1 LIANIFLLNFYPVT
15 ATKNLNLNP
24 EPQKVRVEKIPL
36 KKKPGKE
43 DIFLN
48 ALAEAYRLQESI
60 INTTELSIISTTP
73 DGLITSF
80 NKAAEK
86 LTGYTAEEMIGK
98 ASPVLLHDKIELIE
112 QAEVLSSELG
122 KEVEPNFE
130 VFTLKGKHIASDRRE
145 WTYIRKDGTRFPV
158 LLSITALWDDNK
170 KLIGYVGI
178 ASDITVSKTAEQKLR
193 DSESHLQAL
202 LNSIDDIA
210 VEVSREGVYTNIW
223 TKKDYLL
230 FITPREEYVGKKL
243 EDVLP
248 EDLLI
253 QFRPAIAKVL
263 ETQQSEYFEY
273 LTPQGRWSAAKIS
286 YINDDRVLMLIRNI
300 TEKKNAEILLAQS
313 EQKFRTLAENIPG
326 VIYLCRNDEF
336 FSMLYVSDGVK
347 DITGYE
353 AEDFTSGKVN
363 FTDLYHP
370 DDRDYIFR
378 DFAFAMSNGARFHL
392 RYRIRHRNGE
402 WRWLDEVGAGVQSG
416 DKVELI
422 EGFMSDITLQKQAET
437 ELQKIAEEN
446 YRLFNNPVT
455 LNVIAGLDGNF
466 KRINPTWTQ
475 LFGWSEEE
483 YRSKEFFEFIH
494 PDDVEATRRAM
505 SNLEKGNN
513 LLSFENHYR
522 CKDGTYRCLLW
533 AAAADLNHQLIYA
546 SAIDITERKKQEQ
559 ELLRSK
565 QNIEAIAMKLQEQNR
580 QLDEFAHIISHN
592 LRSPIGNIKAL
603 IGLLNSNSS
612 IAEYH
617 QIFEK
622 LKNVANNLGETM
634 NELMET
640 LKVKK
645 ETTIER
651 VDIRF
656 KEIIDKV
663 VQSLEGE
670 LIQTEAQLTFDFN
683 EAPSIYYSRPYL
695 ESIIQNLLT
704 NALKYRS
711 PKRKPHIFVSTQRMG
726 PSIVLRV
733 TDNGL
738 GINMALFGDK
748 LFGLHKTFHEHK
760 DARGVGL
767 FLIKT
772 QIEALNGT
780 IRAESEVDKG
790 TTFIITF

>member
-1 LIANIFLLNFYPVT
+1 
-15 ATKNLNLNP
+15 
-24 EPQKVRVEKIPL
+24 
-36 KKKPGKE
+36 
-43 DIFLN
+43 
-48 ALAEAYRLQESI
+48 
-60 INTTELSIISTTP
+60 
-73 DGLITSF
+73 
-80 NKAAEK
+80 
-86 LTGYTAEEMIGK
+86 
-98 ASPVLLHDKIELIE
+98 
-112 QAEVLSSELG
+112 
-122 KEVEPNFE
+122 
-130 VFTLKGKHIASDRRE
+130 
-145 WTYIRKDGTRFPV
+145 
-158 LLSITALWDDNK
+158 
-170 KLIGYVGI
+170 
-178 ASDITVSKTAEQKLR
+178 
-193 DSESHLQAL
+193 
-202 LNSIDDIA
+202 
-210 VEVSREGVYTNIW
+210 
-223 TKKDYLL
+223 
-230 FITPREEYVGKKL
+230 
-243 EDVLP
+243 
-248 EDLLI
+248 
-253 QFRPAIAKVL
+253 
-263 ETQQSEYFEY
+263 
-273 LTPQGRWSAAKIS
+273 
-286 YINDDRVLMLIRNI
+286 MLIRNI
-300 TEKKNAEILLAQS
+300 TEKKNAEIQLAQS

-326 VIYLCRNDEF
+326 VIYLCRNDET
-336 FSMLYVSDGVK
+336 FSMIYLSDGVK

-353 AEDFTSGKVN
+353 AEEFTSGKIS

-378 DFAFAMSNGARFHL
+378 DFAFAMDNGVTFHL

-402 WRWLDEVGAGVQSG
+402 WKWIDEVGTGVQSG
-416 DKVELI
+416 EQVELI

-437 ELQKIAEEN
+437 ELQKVAEEN

-455 LNVIAGLDGNF
+455 LNVIAGFDGYF

-475 LFGWSEEE
+475 LLGWSEEE
-483 YRSKEFFEFIH
+483 FRSKEFFEFVH
-494 PDDVEATRRAM
+494 PDDIEATRAAM
-505 SNLEKGNN
+505 SSLGKGNN

-533 AAAADLNHQLIYA
+533 GAATDVSHQLIYA

-565 QNIEAIAMKLQEQNR
+565 QNIEAIALKLQEQNR

-603 IGLLNSNSS
+603 IGLLNATSS
-612 IAEYH
+612 VAEYQ

-640 LKVKK
+640 MRVKK
-645 ETTIER
+645 ETAIER
-651 VDIRF
+651 VEIRF
-656 KEIIDKV
+656 KEIFDKV

-711 PKRKPHIFVSTQRMG
+711 PKRKPHILVTTQRQG
-726 PSIVLRV
+726 TSTVLRV
-733 TDNGL
+733 TDNGM
-738 GINMALFGDK
+738 GIDMAQFGDK

-772 QIEALNGT
+772 QIEALGGS
-780 IRAESEVDKG
+780 IKAESEVDKG

>member
-1 LIANIFLLNFYPVT
+1 MDN
-15 ATKNLNLNP
+15 
-24 EPQKVRVEKIPL
+24 IPL
-36 KKKPGKE
+36 KKKHGKE

-73 DGLITSF
+73 EGIITSF
-80 NKAAEK
+80 NKAAEN
-86 LTGYTAEEMIGK
+86 LTGYTAEEMIQK
-98 ASPVLLHDKIELIE
+98 TSPVILHDKSEMIE
-112 QAEVLSSELG
+112 QAKVLSAELG
-122 KEVEPNFE
+122 VEVKPGFE
-130 VFTLKGKHIASDRRE
+130 VFSLKARIKNVADRRE

-158 LLSITALWDDNK
+158 MLSITALWDDNQ
-170 KLIGYVGI
+170 KLLGYAGI
-178 ASDITVSKTAEQKLR
+178 ATDVTDSRVAEQKLR
-193 DSESHLQAL
+193 DSEAHLQAL

-210 VEVSREGVYTNIW
+210 LEVSKAGVYTNIW
-223 TKKDYLL
+223 TKKEYLL
-230 FITPREEYVGKKL
+230 FITPREEYVGKTL
-243 EDVLP
+243 EQVLP
-248 EDLLI
+248 ENLLHQI
-253 QFRPAIAKVL
+253 KSAIAKVL
-263 ETQQSEYFEY
+263 ETQQSEYIEY
-273 LTPQGRWSAAKIS
+273 PTPQGRWSAAKIS

-300 TEKKNAEILLAQS
+300 TDKKNSEIRLEQS
-313 EQKFRTLAENIPG
+313 EQKFRALAENIPG
-326 VIYLCRNDEF
+326 VIYLCRNDEQ
-336 FSMLYVSDGVK
+336 FSMIYLSDAIE
-347 DITGYE
+347 DITGYP
-353 AEDFTSGKVN
+353 AEVFTSNNIN

-370 DDRDYIFR
+370 DDREYIFR
-378 DFAFAMSNGARFHL
+378 EFGAAMDNKVRFHL
-392 RYRIRHRNGE
+392 KYRIRHRNGE
-402 WRWLDEVGAGVQSG
+402 WRWLEEVGKGVESDG
-416 DKVELI
+416 KVDLI
-422 EGFMSDITLQKQAET
+422 EGFISDMTLQKQAET
-437 ELQKIAEEN
+437 QLQKVAEEN
-446 YRLFNNPVT
+446 YSLFNNPVT
-455 LNVIAGLDGNF
+455 LNVIAGFDGFF

-475 LFGWSEEE
+475 TFGWTEDE
-483 YRSKEFFEFIH
+483 YLSKQFFEFLH
-494 PDDVEATRRAM
+494 PEDIESTRRAVEG
-505 SNLEKGNN
+505 LEGGTN

-533 AAAADLNHQLIYA
+533 GAATDVKNQLIYA

-565 QNIEAIAMKLQEQNR
+565 QNIEAIALKLQEQNR

-603 IGLLNSNSS
+603 IGLLNSQSS
-612 IAEYH
+612 ISEYQ

-622 LKNVANNLGETM
+622 LKNVAHNLSETM

-651 VDIRF
+651 SEIRF
-656 KEIIDKV
+656 KEIFDKV

-683 EAPSIYYSRPYL
+683 QSPSIYYSRPYL

-711 PKRKPHIFVSTQRMG
+711 PKRKPHIVVKTQRQG
-726 PSIVLRV
+726 SSTILSVA
-733 TDNGL
+733 DNGL
-738 GINMALFGDK
+738 GIDMAMFGDK

-772 QIEALNGT
+772 QIEALGGS

-790 TTFIITF
+790 TTFIINF

>member
-1 LIANIFLLNFYPVT
+1 
-15 ATKNLNLNP
+15 
-24 EPQKVRVEKIPL
+24 VEKIPL

-48 ALAEAYRLQESI
+48 ALADAYRLQESI
-60 INTTELSIISTTP
+60 INTTELSIISTNTE
-73 DGLITSF
+73 GLITSF

-86 LTGYTAEEMIGK
+86 LTGYKAEEMIGK
-98 ASPVLLHDKIELIE
+98 ASPILLHDKLELIE
-112 QAEVLSSELG
+112 HAEAFSAELG
-122 KEVEPNFE
+122 RDVEPDFE
-130 VFTLKGKHIASDRRE
+130 VFTLKGSTNSSDRRE

-158 LLSITALWDDNK
+158 LLSITELWDDNK
-170 KLIGYVGI
+170 KLIGYAGI
-178 ASDITVSKTAEQKLR
+178 ATDITISKTAEQKLR

-223 TKKDYLL
+223 TKKEYLL
-230 FITPREEYVGKKL
+230 YITSREEYVGKKL
-243 EDVLP
+243 EDILP
-248 EDLLI
+248 EDLSI
-253 QFRPAIAKVL
+253 QFRTAIARVL
-263 ETQQSEYFEY
+263 ETQQSEFVEY
-273 LTPQGRWSAAKIS
+273 PTRQGRWSSAKIS

-300 TEKKNAEILLAQS
+300 TEKKNAEILLAKS

-326 VIYLCRNDEF
+326 VIYLCRNDET
-336 FSMLYVSDGVK
+336 FSMLYLSDGIK
-347 DITGYE
+347 HITGYQ
-353 AEDFTSGKVN
+353 AEDFTSGKIN

-370 DDRDYIFR
+370 EDRDDIFR
-378 DFAFAMSNGARFHL
+378 EFGSAMNNGVTFHL

-402 WRWLDEVGAGVQSG
+402 WRWLDEVGTGVQSG
-416 DKVELI
+416 DRVELI

-437 ELQKIAEEN
+437 ELQKVAEEN

-455 LNVIAGLDGNF
+455 LNVIAGLDGYF
-466 KRINPTWTQ
+466 KRLNPTWTQ
-475 LFGWSEEE
+475 VFGWTEEE
-483 YRSKEFFEFIH
+483 YRSKEFFEFVH
-494 PDDVEATRRAM
+494 PDDVQATRAAM
-505 SNLEKGNN
+505 SSLEKGNN

-522 CKDGTYRCLLW
+522 CRDGTYRCLLW
-533 AAAADLNHQLIYA
+533 AAAADVNHQLIYA

-565 QNIEAIAMKLQEQNR
+565 QNIEAIALKLQEQNR

-603 IGLLNSNSS
+603 IGLLNTTSS
-612 IAEYH
+612 IAEYQ

-645 ETTIER
+645 GTTIER
-651 VDIRF
+651 VNVRF
-656 KEIIDKV
+656 KEIVDKV

-670 LIQTEAQLTFDFN
+670 LMQTEAQITFDFN
-683 EAPSIYYSRPYL
+683 EAPSIYYSRTYL
-695 ESIIQNLLT
+695 ESIVQNLLT

-711 PKRKPHIFVSTQRMG
+711 PKRKPHIVVSTQREG
-726 PSIVLRV
+726 TSTVLTV
-733 TDNGL
+733 TDNGQ
-738 GINMALFGDK
+738 GIDMAKFGDK

-760 DARGVGL
+760 EARGVGL

>member
-1 LIANIFLLNFYPVT
+1 M
-15 ATKNLNLNP
+15 
-24 EPQKVRVEKIPL
+24 
-36 KKKPGKE
+36 KKKHSKE
-43 DIFLN
+43 EIFLN

-73 DGLITSF
+73 EGLITSF

-86 LTGYTAEEMIGK
+86 LTGYTSEEMIGK
-98 ASPVLLHDKIELIE
+98 ASPVVLHDKIELIE
-112 QAEVLSSELG
+112 RAEALSSELG
-122 KEVEPNFE
+122 MEVEPNFD
-130 VFTLKGKHIASDRRE
+130 VFTLKVKTTPVSGRRE

-158 LLSITALWDDNK
+158 LLSITALWDDNQ
-170 KLIGYVGI
+170 KLIGYAGI
-178 ASDITVSKTAEQKLR
+178 ASDITVSKVAEQKLR
-193 DSESHLQAL
+193 NSEAHLQAL

-223 TKKDYLL
+223 TKKEYML
-230 FITPREEYVGKKL
+230 FITPREEFVGKRL
-243 EDVLP
+243 EEVLP
-248 EDLLI
+248 EELLI
-253 QFRPAIAKVL
+253 PYRTAIAKVL

-273 LTPQGRWSAAKIS
+273 PTRGRWSAVKIS
-286 YINDDRVLMLIRNI
+286 YINEDRVLMLIRNI
-300 TEKKNAEILLAQS
+300 TEKKNAEIQLSQS

-326 VIYLCRNDEF
+326 VIYLCRNDET
-336 FSMLYVSDGVK
+336 FSMLYLSAGVK
-347 DITGYE
+347 DITGYD
-353 AEDFTSGKVN
+353 AEDFTSGKIN
-363 FTDLYHP
+363 FIDLYHP
-370 DDRDYIFR
+370 EDRDYIFR
-378 DFAFAMSNGARFHL
+378 DFAFAMDNGVTFHL

-402 WRWLDEVGAGVQSG
+402 WKWIDEVGTGVQSTG
-416 DKVELI
+416 RVELI
-422 EGFMSDITLQKQAET
+422 EGFMSDITLQKQAEA
-437 ELQKIAEEN
+437 ELQKVAEEN

-455 LNVIAGLDGNF
+455 LNAIASFDGYF

-475 LFGWSEEE
+475 LLGWSEEE
-483 YRSKEFFEFIH
+483 FCSKEFFEFIH
-494 PDDVEATRRAM
+494 PDDIAATRAAM
-505 SNLEKGNN
+505 SNLGKGNN

-533 AAAADLNHQLIYA
+533 GAATDVTHQLIYA
-546 SAIDITERKKQEQ
+546 SAVDITERKKQEQ

-565 QNIEAIAMKLQEQNR
+565 QNIEAIALKLQEQNR

-603 IGLLNSNSS
+603 IGLLNSTSS
-612 IAEYH
+612 VAEYQ

-640 LKVKK
+640 MRAKK
-645 ETTIER
+645 ETAIER
-651 VDIRF
+651 VEIRF
-656 KEIIDKV
+656 KEIFDKV

-711 PKRKPHIFVSTQRMG
+711 PKRKPHIVVTTQRQG
-726 PSIVLRV
+726 TSTILRV
-733 TDNGL
+733 TDNGM
-738 GINMALFGDK
+738 GIDMIQFGDK

-772 QIEALNGT
+772 QIEALSGS
-780 IRAESEVDKG
+780 IKAESEVDKG

>member
-1 LIANIFLLNFYPVT
+1 MKLIPLISKKPKF
-15 ATKNLNLNP
+15 KS
-24 EPQKVRVEKIPL
+24 EPKVRVEKIPL

-43 DIFLN
+43 DRFLN

-60 INTTELSIISTTP
+60 INTTDLLIISTNP
-73 DGLITSF
+73 QGIITSF
-80 NKAAEK
+80 NKAAER

-98 ASPVLLHDKIELIE
+98 ASPTVLHDKIELI
-112 QAEVLSSELG
+112 QRADTLASEIG
-122 KEVEPNFE
+122 TDVDPNFE
-130 VFTLKGKHIASDRRE
+130 VFSEQLKTKNVADRRE

-158 LLSITALWDDNK
+158 LLSTTALWDDNQ
-170 KLIGYVGI
+170 KLIGYAAV
-178 ASDITVSKTAEQKLR
+178 ATDITEPKNAEQKLR

-210 VEVSREGVYTNIW
+210 LEVSKEGVYTNVW
-223 TKKDYLL
+223 TKKEYLL
-230 FITPREEYVGKKL
+230 FVTPREEYVGKRL
-243 EDVLP
+243 EEVLP
-248 EDLLI
+248 HYLLV

-273 LTPQGRWSAAKIS
+273 PTPQGRWSAAKIS
-286 YINDDRVLMLIRNI
+286 YINEDRVLMLVRNI
-300 TEKKNAEILLAQS
+300 TEKKSAELQLAQS
-313 EQKFRTLAENIPG
+313 ELKFRTLAENIPG
-326 VIYLCRNDEF
+326 VIYLCRNDEV
-336 FSMLYVSDGVK
+336 FSMLYLSNGVK

-353 AEDFTSGKVN
+353 AADFTSGKVS
-363 FTDLYHP
+363 FTSLYHP
-370 DDRDYIFR
+370 DDREYIFR
-378 DFAFAMSNGARFHL
+378 EFGLAMENRTQFHL

-402 WRWLDEVGAGVQSG
+402 WRWLDEVGTAVQSEG
-416 DKVELI
+416 RVELI

-437 ELQKIAEEN
+437 ELQKVAEEN

-455 LNVIAGLDGNF
+455 LNVIAGFDGFF
-466 KRINPTWTQ
+466 KRLNPTWTQ

-483 YRSKEFFEFIH
+483 YRSKEFFEFLH
-494 PDDVEATRRAM
+494 PDDLEATRQAM
-505 SNLEKGNN
+505 SKLEEGKN

-533 AAAADLNHQLIYA
+533 GAAADVRNQLIYA

-565 QNIEAIAMKLQEQNR
+565 ENIEAIALKLQEQNR

-592 LRSPIGNIKAL
+592 FRSPIGNIKAL
-603 IGLLNSNSS
+603 IGLLHTQSS
-612 IAEYH
+612 ITEYQ

-622 LKNVANNLGETM
+622 LRNVANNLGETM
-634 NELMET
+634 NELMEM

-645 ETTIER
+645 ETAIER
-651 VDIRF
+651 SVIRF
-656 KEIIDKV
+656 KEIFDKV

-683 EAPSIYYSRPYL
+683 DAPSLYYSRPYL

-711 PKRKPHIFVSTQRMG
+711 PKRNPHVIVKTHLQGSSTVLEVS
-726 PSIVLRV
+726 
-733 TDNGL
+733 DNGL
-738 GINMALFGDK
+738 GIDMELFGDK

-760 DARGVGL
+760 EARGVGL

-772 QIEALNGT
+772 QIEALGGS

>member
-1 LIANIFLLNFYPVT
+1 
-15 ATKNLNLNP
+15 
-24 EPQKVRVEKIPL
+24 VEKIPL
-36 KKKPGKE
+36 KKKPGNE
-43 DIFLN
+43 EIFLN

-60 INTTELSIISTTP
+60 ISTTELSIISTTP
-73 DGLITSF
+73 EGLITSF

-86 LTGYTAEEMIGK
+86 LTGYTSEAMIGK
-98 ASPVLLHDKIELIE
+98 ASPVVLHDKIELIE
-112 QAEVLSSELG
+112 RAEALSSELG
-122 KEVEPNFE
+122 IEVEPTFD
-130 VFTLKGKHIASDRRE
+130 VFKQTVKTKKVSERRE

-158 LLSITALWDDNK
+158 LLSITALWDDNQ
-170 KLIGYVGI
+170 KLIGYAAI
-178 ASDITVSKTAEQKLR
+178 ASDITESKVAEQKLR
-193 DSESHLQAL
+193 NSEAHLQAL

-223 TKKDYLL
+223 TKKEYLL
-230 FITPREEYVGKKL
+230 FTPREEFVGKTLK
-243 EDVLP
+243 EVLP
-248 EDLLI
+248 EDLVI
-253 QFRPAIAKVL
+253 PYRTAIAKVL

-273 LTPQGRWSAAKIS
+273 KTPQGRWSAAKLS
-286 YINDDRVLMLIRNI
+286 YINDNRVLILIRNI
-300 TEKKNAEILLAQS
+300 TEKKKAEIQLSQS

-326 VIYLCRNDEF
+326 VIYLCRNDES
-336 FSMLYVSDGVK
+336 FSMLYLSPGVK

-353 AEDFTSGKVN
+353 AEDFTSGKIN

-370 DDRDYIFR
+370 DDREYIFR
-378 DFAFAMSNGARFHL
+378 DFALAVNNGVTFHL
-392 RYRIRHRNGE
+392 RYRIRNRDGG
-402 WRWLDEVGAGVQSG
+402 WKWLDEVGTGVQSEG
-416 DKVELI
+416 KVEMI
-422 EGFMSDITLQKQAET
+422 EGFISDITLQKQAES

-455 LNVIAGLDGNF
+455 LNVIAGLDGYF

-483 YRSKEFFEFIH
+483 YRSKQFFEFVH
-494 PDDVEATRRAM
+494 PDDIEATRAAI

-533 AAAADLNHQLIYA
+533 AAATDISHQLIYA

-565 QNIEAIAMKLQEQNR
+565 QNIEAIALKLQEQNR

-592 LRSPIGNIKAL
+592 LRSPVGNIKAL
-603 IGLLNSNSS
+603 IGLLNATSS
-612 IAEYH
+612 VAEYQ

-640 LKVKK
+640 MRVKK

-651 VDIRF
+651 VEIRF
-656 KEIIDKV
+656 KETFDKV

-683 EAPSIYYSRPYL
+683 EAPTIYYSRSYL

-711 PKRKPHIFVSTQRMG
+711 PKRKPHIVVTSRRQGSST
-726 PSIVLRV
+726 VLRV
-733 TDNGL
+733 TDNGV
-738 GINMALFGDK
+738 GIDMTQFGEK

-772 QIEALNGT
+772 QIEALGGS
-780 IRAESEVDKG
+780 IKAESEVDKG